1 MDFHVLKLWRPLT
14 SAWLRIISTTASAKT
29 ISVLTRSAKNGGYR
43 QRGSTTNL
51 SCSDRQNSNQ
61 LWPHGHLFWKKMSR
75 DMIYGLC
82 LLYTLKSTT
91 SQSWLL
97 IFLSRNMKSYKYTV
111 WNELHDILSQWM
123 TCKFSCPLFWSYL
136 STFVDIVLHF
146 WKKFRLPRSTSASR
160 HTTRTPSC
168 CNWSLWIGIQLAF
181 SLQTPLQNGHLRFGP
196 AVIQLFSFTL

>member
-1 MDFHVLKLWRPLT
+1 MDFHVPKLWTPLT

-111 WNELHDILSQWM
+111 WNELHDIFESVNDLWILVSPFLILSFYF
-123 TCKFSCPLFWSYL
+123 CGHCV
-136 STFVDIVLHF
+136 TFLEEI
-146 WKKFRLPRSTSASR
+146 STSTIYFRFPSHHA
-160 HTTRTPSC
+160 HTF
-168 CNWSLWIGIQLAF
+168 LL
-181 SLQTPLQNGHLRFGP
+181 
-196 AVIQLFSFTL
+196 